1 MGVQSVSRDQVLRRR
16 VRVQQLD
23 RPVDPTRA
31 VTDAAV
37 LDLGVQDTGPDG
49 ALWALA
55 VRGVPVRSRA
65 WPQDDLA
72 LVWSLRGAPHAYRRD
87 RLRDVQ
93 AALRPY
99 SDADAASRIYDAAT
113 PLRAAGIR
121 PVDGLAHAA
130 RTMRAVVTEPMVKGA
145 LSTRMTQELPEPY
158 VRWCRACRATHMW
171 EMTFRLAALHG
182 GLELEPGTSPP
193 VVRRIPGWPSSR
205 VGSVERART
214 SRVDPL
220 DPVRLVLHLMG
231 PADPKQVA
239 VFLDAPLAD
248 VRERWPADVVD
259 VEVDG
264 APRSVLASDADA
276 LARSGRDDEPPVVRL
291 LGPYDLF
298 LQSRDRETLV
308 PDAARRRAL
317 WPVLGRPGAVVVDGD
332 VVGTWRPRARGRR
345 LGLELDPWVPWTRDV
360 QRAVDAEHER
370 LAEFRGLE
378 RA

>member
-99 SDADAASRIYDAAT
+99 SDADAASRIYDAAK

-264 APRSVLASDADA
+264 APRSVLASDAEA
-276 LARSGRDDEPPVVRL
+276 LARAGRDDEPPVVRL

-308 PDAARRRAL
+308 PDPARRRAL

>member
-72 LVWSLRGAPHAYRRD
+72 LVWSLRGAPHAYRRE

-99 SDADAASRIYDAAT
+99 SDADAASRIYDAAK

-264 APRSVLASDADA
+264 APRSVLASDAEA
-276 LARSGRDDEPPVVRL
+276 LARAGRDDEPPVVRL

-308 PDAARRRAL
+308 PDPARRRAL

-378 RA
+378 RT

>member
-1 MGVQSVSRDQVLRRR
+1 MGVLSVGRDQVLRHR
-16 VRVQQLD
+16 VHVQQLD
-23 RPVDPTRA
+23 RPVDPARGA
-31 VTDAAV
+31 TDAAV

-55 VRGVPVRSRA
+55 VRGVPVRARA
-65 WPQDDLA
+65 WPEDDLA

-87 RLRDVQ
+87 ALRDVQ
-93 AALRPY
+93 AALRPF
-99 SDADAASRIYDAAT
+99 SDADAASRVYDAAK

-193 VVRRIPGWPSSR
+193 VLRRIPGWPASR
-205 VGSVERART
+205 VGGVERRRPARAD
-214 SRVDPL
+214 VL
-220 DPVRLVLHLMG
+220 DPVRLLLHLLG
-231 PADPKQVA
+231 PLDPKQVA
-239 VFLDAPLAD
+239 VFLDAPVAD
-248 VRERWPADVVD
+248 VRERWPSDAVE

-264 APRSVLASDADA
+264 ATRSVLAEDVDA
-276 LARSGRDDEPPVVRL
+276 LVHAGSRDAAPVVRL

-317 WPVLGRPGAVVVDGD
+317 WPVLGRPGAVLVDGD

-345 LGLELDPWVPWTRDV
+345 LGLELDPWVPWSRDV
-360 QRAVDAEHER
+360 QRAVDAEHAR

>member
-99 SDADAASRIYDAAT
+99 SDADAASRIYDAAK

-264 APRSVLASDADA
+264 APRSVLASDAEA
-276 LARSGRDDEPPVVRL
+276 LARAGRDDEPPVVRL

-308 PDAARRRAL
+308 RDPARRRAL